1 MQKLKPEDNQ
11 LTPEQRLARER
22 AFAVWVTRARY
33 KIGLNNIPLEFSHE
47 VQGMLRKAFN
57 AGTNYEARCA
67 LEESENA

>member
-1 MQKLKPEDNQ
+1 MKLNAEDNQ

-22 AFAVWVTRARY
+22 AFAKWVMQARY
-33 KIGLNNIPLEFSHE
+33 KIGLHNIPLEFNHE

-67 LEESENA
+67 LEEAES